1 VWDFMNTLFGRSL
14 PVPPLIVFAVLACH
28 DESPPVT
35 GPSVP
40 TKPAAMMAIDTTE
53 DTWNYY
59 SADVT
64 ITREAGQNTAQVNNG
79 TTHSSF
85 AIVRTL
91 NGDMWSSDIAEN
103 PLESTG
109 LGSSPDPAI
118 DLGRLQTDD
127 AGNYLYAY
135 TRGGTPISITP
146 SLMTDQYA
154 IMDPPPGHDPL
165 PRFPTPP
172 PGASANVGVQRGFD
186 RPLSKDI
193 GLGEAVNHNGHR
205 VDPRAWLANVVST
218 PKNRI
223 ALAAGRIKH
232 LGPSVGKIR
241 DLDRYVARTNGM
253 DLEEL
258 VDPLTAATV
267 ERNLAVNGRLIV
279 HQTRSFIDAGG
290 GRFALAKI
298 RIENARAGSQAG
310 PMVTEI
316 SFNNVRIETRVR

>member
-1 VWDFMNTLFGRSL
+1 MKRL
-14 PVPPLIVFAVLACH
+14 PGSSSRVLPLIVLVALACH
-28 DESPPVT
+28 DESPPIA
-35 GPSVP
+35 GIRAP
-40 TKPAAMMAIDTTE
+40 TKVAAVMAIDTTE

-64 ITREAGQNTAQVNNG
+64 VTREAGQNTAQVSNG

-85 AIVRTL
+85 GIVRTL
-91 NGDMWSSDIAEN
+91 SGDMWSSDIAED

-109 LGSSPDPAI
+109 LGTAPDPEI
-118 DLGRLQTDD
+118 DIGRLQTDD
-127 AGNYLYAY
+127 AGSYLNAY

-146 SLMTDQYA
+146 SLMTNEYP

-172 PGASANVGVQRGFD
+172 PGASDNVGLQGGFVRTPAMD
-186 RPLSKDI
+186 LNVGQP
-193 GLGEAVNHNGHR
+193 VNHNGHR

-223 ALAAGRIKH
+223 ALTAGRIRH
-232 LGPSVGKIR
+232 LGLTVGKIR
-241 DLDRYVARTNGM
+241 GLDRYVATTNGM
-253 DLEEL
+253 LLEEL
-258 VDPLTAATV
+258 VDPLTGATV
-267 ERNLAVNGRLIV
+267 ERNLLANGRLVV
-279 HQTRSFIDAGG
+279 HQTRSFVDAGG

-298 RIENARAGSQAG
+298 RIENARAGSENA

-316 SFNNVRIETRVR
+316 SFNNVRIETR